1 MTKQTSGNRS
11 ERGVALIMALL
22 MILVL
27 GVLAAAVMFTSEAQA
42 WTGLNYRLTAQ
53 SRYAAEAGLQSTMN
67 WLSSASY
74 TAPTAFAS
82 YDMTKNPVQ
91 YNGNPVVLSA
101 MSGVSSNYPD
111 AAAVTAYNSALSK
124 PLTGVPNASYSS
136 YATLLRMS
144 PAGGVLWLGG
154 GGVVQT
160 WQITS
165 QGNVGG
171 IRNAAVQVV
180 ATYERTGTPV
190 FNYGIE
196 ATSSGCKAINF
207 QGSDYTDSYNSNLG
221 VYGGTNLQ
229 ASGGNL
235 ATNGNVNLG
244 SNAVINGTISAL
256 NTTVGACPD
265 GVTNGSGKAAFDQG
279 TNKLS
284 SALVA
289 PLPWGC
295 KTTPC
300 YPSPLPPTTTQ
311 NVSTSC
317 ASVAGCTTNGTTTL
331 IDGGRT
337 TTANVYTLI
346 PGEYG
351 NLQIANADVVHVSAG
366 TYTVNSLNFLKDGQ
380 IVVDSGP
387 VVFNLAGQCSSG
399 CPSESGHSPSTS
411 VLWGAGFA
419 GFNAC
424 SGGVTANPDVY
435 GKVTCGPSKAPFSGI
450 PSNFQVVYGGT
461 DLVRVGGMPNAM
473 VSYAPLSAYYAP
485 GAPVGL
491 YGSIV
496 TGTFDDASQSPFHY
510 DNALQSSAVTVGQYR
525 PVGGFSWSKF

>member
-1 MTKQTSGNRS
+1 
-11 ERGVALIMALL
+11 MALL
-22 MILVL
+22 MVLVL
-27 GVLAAAVMFTSEAQA
+27 GLLAATVMFTSQAQG
-42 WTGLNYRLTAQ
+42 WTSLNYRLTAQ
-53 SRYAAEAGLQSTMN
+53 SRYAAEAGIQSTMN
-67 WLSSASY
+67 WLASSNY
-74 TAPTAFAS
+74 TAPTTFTS

-101 MSGVSSNYPD
+101 MSGVGSNYPD
-111 AAAVTAYNSALSK
+111 ATVVSAFSSALSK
-124 PLTGVPNASYSS
+124 SLAGVPNASFSS
-136 YATLLRMS
+136 YATLLRMN
-144 PAGGVLWLGG
+144 PAGGVSWLGG
-154 GGVVQT
+154 GGAVQT

-165 QGNVGG
+165 QGSVGG
-171 IRNAAVQVV
+171 IRNATVQVV

-196 ATSSGCKAINF
+196 ATSSGCKAVDF

-221 VYGGTNLQ
+221 VYGGTNIQ
-229 ASGGNL
+229 ASGGNI
-235 ATNGNVNLG
+235 ASNGNVNLG
-244 SNAVINGTISAL
+244 RNAVINGTISVP

-265 GVTNGSGKAAFDQG
+265 GVTNGSGKATFDQG
-279 TNKLS
+279 TNKLNS
-284 SALVA
+284 GLVA

-311 NVSTSC
+311 NVSSSC
-317 ASVAGCTTNGTTTL
+317 GSVAGCTSKGTTTL

-337 TTANVYTLI
+337 TSANVYTLA
-346 PGEYG
+346 PGLYG
-351 NLQIANADVVHVSAG
+351 NLQIGGADVVHVSAG
-366 TYTVNSLNFLKDGQ
+366 TYTVNSLNFLRDGQ

-387 VVFNLAGQCSSG
+387 VVFNLAGQCASG
-399 CPSESGHSPSTS
+399 CPSEGGYNPSTS

-461 DLVRVGGMPNAM
+461 DLIRVGGMPNAM

-525 PVGGFSWSKF
+525 PAGGFSWSKF

>member
-1 MTKQTSGNRS
+1 MNKQTSGKRS
-11 ERGVALIMALL
+11 EQGVALIMALL

-27 GVLAAAVMFTSEAQA
+27 GLLASAVMFTSEAQA
-42 WTGLNYRLTAQ
+42 WAGLNYRLTAQ
-53 SRYAAEAGLQSTMN
+53 SRYAAEAGVQSTMN

-74 TAPTAFAS
+74 SAPTTFTS

-111 AAAVTAYNSALSK
+111 ATVVSAFNSALSK
-124 PLTGVPNASYSS
+124 SLTGVPNASYSS
-136 YATLLRMS
+136 YATLLRMN
-144 PAGGVLWLGG
+144 PAGGVSWLGG
-154 GGVVQT
+154 GGVIQT

-165 QGNVGG
+165 QGSVGG
-171 IRNAAVQVV
+171 IRNATVQVV

-196 ATSSGCKAINF
+196 ATSSGCKAVNF

-221 VYGGTNLQ
+221 VYGGTNVQ
-229 ASGGNL
+229 ASGGNI

-244 SNAVINGTISAL
+244 RDAVINGTIL
-256 NTTVGACPD
+256 VPNTTVGACPD
-265 GVTNGSGKAAFDQG
+265 GVTNGSGKTTFNQG
-279 TNKLS
+279 INKLG
-284 SALVA
+284 APLVA

-300 YPSPLPPTTTQ
+300 YPSPLPPTTAQ

-317 ASVAGCTTNGTTTL
+317 AAVAGCTTNGTTTL
-331 IDGGRT
+331 IDGGRS
-337 TTANVYTLI
+337 TTANVYTLT
-346 PGEYG
+346 PGQYG
-351 NLQIANADVVHVSAG
+351 NLQIANADVVHVTAG
-366 TYTVNSLNFLKDGQ
+366 TYTVNSLNFLRDGQ

-399 CPSESGHSPSTS
+399 CPSESGSTS

-435 GKVTCGPSKAPFSGI
+435 GKTTCGPSKAPFSGI
-450 PSNFQVVYGGT
+450 ASNFQVVYGGA
-461 DLVRVGGMPNAM
+461 DLIRVGGMPNAG
-473 VSYAPLSAYYAP
+473 VVYAPNAAYYAP

-510 DNALQSSAVTVGQYR
+510 DNALRSAAVTVGQYR